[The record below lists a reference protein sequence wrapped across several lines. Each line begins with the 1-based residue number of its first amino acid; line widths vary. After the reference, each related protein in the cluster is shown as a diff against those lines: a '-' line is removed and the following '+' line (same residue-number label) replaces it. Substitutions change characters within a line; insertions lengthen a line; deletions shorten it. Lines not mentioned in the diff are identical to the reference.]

1 VVEKIRAKASDAA
14 RLTGIVLGSAQAAND
29 QIDSLQALNETDQLP
44 DDWFGQL
51 QSVVTG
57 LQANWPPELLP
68 EATS

>member
-44 DDWFGQL
+44 DDWFEQL
-51 QSVVTG
+51 QSIVTY
-57 LQANWPPELLP
+57 LQSDWPPELKP
-68 EATS
+68 AA